1 MQENNHVFV
10 LNKYFCVLIVLKMDK
25 FQLMKDLMY
34 KLDLY
39 EMGGNSASSG
49 ISDFATWLKEN
60 VELEQKIPTARKLN
74 GELPFE
80 GNVNRQEPA
89 EVEITRLIVFM
100 YRYAKT
106 YIKQALEGSEIQT
119 ADEFAYL
126 ASLVTRTGMGKSEL
140 IQLNIQEKTTGMEIL
155 KRLLSMELIFQYD
168 NPEDKRSKC
177 VAITDKGRAAFFS
190 SVGKMQQVSMLVGG
204 DLNEEEKKTLLFAL
218 RKLDHFHHEIFTEGK
233 QKEVLAA
240 IK

>member
-10 LNKYFCVLIVLKMDK
+10 LNKYFCVLIVLRMDK
-25 FQLMKDLMY
+25 FQLMKDLMF

-49 ISDFATWLKEN
+49 ISDFATWLNEHVKKEQEN
-60 VELEQKIPTARKLN
+60 TLPRKINGDDIQEDYQFEQEA
-74 GELPFE
+74 
-80 GNVNRQEPA
+80 A
-89 EVEITRLIVFM
+89 EVEITRLLVFM

-126 ASLVTRTGMGKSEL
+126 ASLITRTGMGKSEL
-140 IQLNIQEKTTGMEIL
+140 IHLNIQEKTTGMEIL

-168 NPEDKRSKC
+168 NPDDKRSKC
-177 VAITDKGRAAFFS
+177 VAITDKGRATFFS
-190 SVGKMQQVSMLVGG
+190 SVGKMQQVSMIVGG

-218 RKLDHFHHEIFTEGK
+218 RKLDHFHHDIYTEGK

>member
-1 MQENNHVFV
+1 
-10 LNKYFCVLIVLKMDK
+10 
-25 FQLMKDLMY
+25 MKDLMY
-34 KLDLY
+34 QLDLY

-49 ISDFATWLKEN
+49 LSDFANWLKEQMQN
-60 VELEQKIPTARKLN
+60 EQEIPEARKLN
-74 GELPFE
+74 GELPLE
-80 GNVNRQEPA
+80 KSLGPQEPA

-106 YIKQALEGSEIQT
+106 YIKQALEGSDIQT

-126 ASLVTRTGMGKSEL
+126 ASLITRTGMGKSEL

-155 KRLLSMELIFQYD
+155 KRLLSMDLIYQYD
-168 NPEDKRSKC
+168 NPDDKRSKC

-204 DLNEEEKKTLLFAL
+204 DLREEEKRTLLMAL
-218 RKLDHFHHEIFTEGK
+218 RKLDHFHHDIYTEGK
-233 QKEVLAA
+233 QKEALAA
-240 IK
+240 MK

>member
-1 MQENNHVFV
+1 
-10 LNKYFCVLIVLKMDK
+10 MDK
-25 FQLMKDLMY
+25 YQLMKDLMY
-34 KLDLY
+34 QLDLY

-49 ISDFATWLKEN
+49 LSDFANWLKEQMQN
-60 VELEQKIPTARKLN
+60 EQEIPEARKLN
-74 GELPFE
+74 GELPLE
-80 GNVNRQEPA
+80 KSLGPQEPA

-106 YIKQALEGSEIQT
+106 YIKQALEGSDIQT

-126 ASLVTRTGMGKSEL
+126 ASLITRTGMGKSEL

-155 KRLLSMELIFQYD
+155 KRLLSMDLIYQYD
-168 NPEDKRSKC
+168 NPDDKRSKC

-204 DLNEEEKKTLLFAL
+204 DLREEEKRTLLMAL
-218 RKLDHFHHEIFTEGK
+218 RKLDHFHHDIYTEGK
-233 QKEVLAA
+233 QKEALAA
-240 IK
+240 MK

>member
-1 MQENNHVFV
+1 
-10 LNKYFCVLIVLKMDK
+10 
-25 FQLMKDLMY
+25 
-34 KLDLY
+34 
-39 EMGGNSASSG
+39 MGGNSASSG
-49 ISDFATWLKEN
+49 ISYFATWLKEN
-60 VELEQKIPTARKLN
+60 VELEQEIPTARKLN

-80 GNVNRQEPA
+80 GNLNRQEPA

-106 YIKQALEGSEIQT
+106 YIKQALEGSELQT
-119 ADEFAYL
+119 SDEFAYL

>member
-1 MQENNHVFV
+1 
-10 LNKYFCVLIVLKMDK
+10 MDK
-25 FQLMKDLMY
+25 YQLMKDLMY
-34 KLDLY
+34 QLDLY

-49 ISDFATWLKEN
+49 LSDFANWLKEQMQN
-60 VELEQKIPTARKLN
+60 EQEIPEARKLN
-74 GELPFE
+74 GELPLE
-80 GNVNRQEPA
+80 KSLGPQEPA

-106 YIKQALEGSEIQT
+106 YIKQALEGSDIQT

-126 ASLVTRTGMGKSEL
+126 ASLITRTGMGKSEL

-155 KRLLSMELIFQYD
+155 KRLLSMDLIYQYD
-168 NPEDKRSKC
+168 NPDDKRSKC

-204 DLNEEEKKTLLFAL
+204 DLREEEKRTLLMAL
-218 RKLDHFHHEIFTEGK
+218 RKLDHFHHDIYTEGK
-233 QKEVLAA
+233 QKEALAA